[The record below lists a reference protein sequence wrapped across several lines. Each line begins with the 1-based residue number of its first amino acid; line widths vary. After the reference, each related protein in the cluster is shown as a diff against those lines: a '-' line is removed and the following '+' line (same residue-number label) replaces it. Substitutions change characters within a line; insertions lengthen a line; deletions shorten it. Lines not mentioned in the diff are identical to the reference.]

1 MMYCIAM
8 CNTTCLH
15 IRFGVLNTLYLAEF
29 TENKRMPPYIRIVT
43 SVGILHMPG
52 QTQ

>member
-1 MMYCIAM
+1 M
-8 CNTTCLH
+8 CNTTRFH

-29 TENKRMPPYIRIVT
+29 TENERMPPHGIVT
-43 SVGILHMPG
+43 SVEILHMPV